1 MFGTFYRKSALL
13 YFLQI
18 LPQILDQ
25 PFTFSTKESCRCIY
39 SHKVARYIYEID
51 VGNDP
56 HPLQTGVSK

>member
-1 MFGTFYRKSALL
+1 MFGNFYRKSALL

-18 LPQILDQ
+18 LDQ
-25 PFTFSTKESCRCIY
+25 PFTFSTKEPCRCTY
-39 SHKVARYIYEID
+39 SRKFARYIYELE